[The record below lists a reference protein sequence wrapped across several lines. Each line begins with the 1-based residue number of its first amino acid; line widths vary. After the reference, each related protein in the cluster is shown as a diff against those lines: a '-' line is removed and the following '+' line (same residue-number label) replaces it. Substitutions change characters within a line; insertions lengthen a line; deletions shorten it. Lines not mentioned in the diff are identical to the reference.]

1 MFVYKLKLF
10 NIYLYNNKKTY
21 IIGHG
26 LRFEEN
32 ILHVHKKNECLTPI
46 STSESTLKLHF
57 LLQFYAFFIHDKL
70 LKSSNIKMEQ
80 ITKQ

>member
-10 NIYLYNNKKTY
+10 NIYLYNKKKRISLVMGYVSKKTFY
-21 IIGHG
+21 MFI
-26 LRFEEN
+26 
-32 ILHVHKKNECLTPI
+32 KKNECLTPI